1 MNMTLVEQ
9 KAIALKKYKEARQNV
24 LDDYNARTWRAF
36 CEAKRNCMLL
46 GVRI

>member
-1 MNMTLVEQ
+1 MNEKKIEALNEY
-9 KAIALKKYKEARQNV
+9 KAAKEEVTAN
-24 LDDYNARTWRAF
+24 YNAETWKKF

>member
-1 MNMTLVEQ
+1 MTLIEQ

-24 LDDYNARTWRAF
+24 LDDYNARTWKSF
-36 CEAKRNCMLL
+36 CDAMRNCKLL